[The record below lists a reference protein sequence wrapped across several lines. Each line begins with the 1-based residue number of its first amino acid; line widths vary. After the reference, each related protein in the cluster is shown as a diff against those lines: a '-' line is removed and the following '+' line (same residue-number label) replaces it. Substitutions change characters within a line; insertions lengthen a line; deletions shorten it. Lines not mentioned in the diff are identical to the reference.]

1 MKINLW
7 KKGGYWILLLHEQ
20 SARLCRLAWG
30 KAVWANLPSA
40 RFHIRGRRPSGS
52 SVPPH
57 WHVWVCISFQRENS
71 CSLHRSVTSW
81 RCIVCLK
88 STGMSYE
95 LAGKWGCVTE
105 QASKGY
111 RLAWRSMRSQKQP
124 GEKSSSNFCCSRSK
138 LNAWGDHPEDKEI
151 REQVPMGEKNGQRN
165 WEHLAWRNRHRC
177 YYGLRQQKSVM
188 LLWAPHS
195 VQRRAEWTVRSR
207 EFLVKGRGRTEIV
220 HRTRCG
226 KGTLKQMKRLLSA

>member
-1 MKINLW
+1 MKINLR

-20 SARLCRLAWG
+20 SARLCRLAWR

-52 SVPPH
+52 SIPPH

-105 QASKGY
+105 QASKGC

-124 GEKSSSNFCCSRSK
+124 VEKSSSNFCCSRSK
-138 LNAWGDHPEDKEI
+138 LNAWGDFTLRTRKFENRSPW
-151 REQVPMGEKNGQRN
+151 EKGK
-165 WEHLAWRNRHRC
+165 WTEE
-177 YYGLRQQKSVM
+177 LRTFSPKKQTQM
-188 LLWAPHS
+188 LLWD
-195 VQRRAEWTVRSR
+195 ET
-207 EFLVKGRGRTEIV
+207 TEISDATV
-220 HRTRCG
+220 
-226 KGTLKQMKRLLSA
+226 GTSLCSEEGWMDKK

>member
-1 MKINLW
+1 MKINLR

-52 SVPPH
+52 SIPRH

-124 GEKSSSNFCCSRSK
+124 VEKSSSNFCCSRSK

-151 REQVPMGEKNGQRN
+151 REQVPKAKKKKKWTEELRTFSPEKQT
-165 WEHLAWRNRHRC
+165 
-177 YYGLRQQKSVM
+177 QM
-188 LLWAPHS
+188 LLWD
-195 VQRRAEWTVRSR
+195 ET
-207 EFLVKGRGRTEIV
+207 TEISDATV
-220 HRTRCG
+220 GTSLCSEEGWMDKKWGVPCQG
-226 KGTLKQMKRLLSA
+226 KR